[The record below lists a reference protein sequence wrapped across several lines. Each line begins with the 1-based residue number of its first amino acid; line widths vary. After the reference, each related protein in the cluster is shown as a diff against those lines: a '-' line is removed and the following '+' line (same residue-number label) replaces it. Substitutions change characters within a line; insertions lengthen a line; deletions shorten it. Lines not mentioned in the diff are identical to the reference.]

1 MNKLLFVFAF
11 LLALPVLASAQE
23 LPRTEIFGG
32 YSYMRLDQD
41 GQTDQDLNGFN
52 TSFTYNF
59 NSFLGATAEF
69 SAAFGNL
76 TSGAG
81 ATAVTQDQNFYFYLF
96 GPKFTFRGNER
107 FTPFAHV
114 LLGAVTQDLGNTLT
128 TSTGTTVTTTSTPN
142 NTQFAMALGG
152 GLDINFTERLSVRA
166 IQADY
171 ILTRLPGNGANT
183 NMNNLRASAGF
194 VLKLGE
200 Q

>member
-1 MNKLLFVFAF
+1 MNKLLFVLAM
-11 LLALPVLASAQE
+11 LLALPILASAQE
-23 LPRTEIFGG
+23 LPRSEIFGG
-32 YSYMRLDQD
+32 YSYMRLDAD
-41 GQTDQDLNGFN
+41 NQTDQDLNGFN
-52 TSFTYNF
+52 LSYTYNF

-69 SAAFGNL
+69 SAFFGTTQVASGL
-76 TSGAG
+76 T
-81 ATAVTQDQNFYFYLF
+81 TTTVDQDNYFYLF

-114 LLGAVTQDLGNTLT
+114 LLGAVTQDVNSQVVTGVAT
-128 TSTGTTVTTTSTPN
+128 TN

-152 GLDINFTERLSVRA
+152 GLDVSVTERISLRA

-171 ILTRLPGNGANT
+171 VLTRLVANT
-183 NMNNLRASAGF
+183 NQNNIRASAGF

>member
-1 MNKLLFVFAF
+1 MNKLLFVFAM
-11 LLALPVLASAQE
+11 LLALPILASAQE

-32 YSYMRLDQD
+32 YSYMRLDAD
-41 GQTDQDLNGFN
+41 NQTDQDLNGFN
-52 TSFTYNF
+52 TSYTYNF

-69 SAAFGNL
+69 SAFFG
-76 TSGAG
+76 TTQVASG
-81 ATAVTQDQNFYFYLF
+81 TTVTTQDQDMYFYMF

-114 LLGAVTQDLGNTLT
+114 LLGGVTQRNQTTAT
-128 TSTGTTVTTTSTPN
+128 TSTN

-152 GLDINFTERLSVRA
+152 GLDVSVTERISLRA

-171 ILTRLPGNGANT
+171 VLTRLVANT
-183 NMNNLRASAGF
+183 NQNNIRASAGF

>member
-1 MNKLLFVFAF
+1 MNKLLLVFAM
-11 LLALPVLASAQE
+11 LLALPILASAQE

-32 YSYMRLDQD
+32 YSYMRLDAD
-41 GQTDQDLNGFN
+41 NQTDQDLNGFN

-69 SAAFGNL
+69 SAFFGTTQVASGTTL
-76 TSGAG
+76 T
-81 ATAVTQDQNFYFYLF
+81 TVDQDMYFYLF

-114 LLGAVTQDLGNTLT
+114 LLGGVTQDVQSVGGLT
-128 TSTGTTVTTTSTPN
+128 TSN

-152 GLDINFTERLSVRA
+152 GLDVSVTERISLRA

-171 ILTRLPGNGANT
+171 VLTRLVANT
-183 NMNNLRASAGF
+183 NQNNIRASAGF

>member
-1 MNKLLFVFAF
+1 MNKLLFVLAM
-11 LLALPVLASAQE
+11 LLALPILASAQE

-32 YSYMRLDQD
+32 YSYMRLDAD

-59 NSFLGATAEF
+59 NSFIGATAEF
-69 SAAFGNL
+69 SAAFGTL
-76 TSGAG
+76 TTGMG
-81 ATAVTQDQNFYFYLF
+81 TTATTQDQDFYFYLF

-107 FTPFAHV
+107 FTPYAHI
-114 LLGAVTQDLGNTLT
+114 LLGAVTQDLGNVLT
-128 TSTGTTVTTTSTPN
+128 STTGTTTTTTSTPN
-142 NTQFAMALGG
+142 NTQFAMAIGG
-152 GLDINFTERLSVRA
+152 GLDVSVTERLSLRA

-171 ILTRLPGNGANT
+171 VLTRLAPNT
-183 NMNNLRASAGF
+183 NLNNIRASAGL

>member
-1 MNKLLFVFAF
+1 MNKLLFGLAM
-11 LLALPVLASAQE
+11 LLALPVLAQAQE

-69 SAAFGNL
+69 SAFFG
-76 TSGAG
+76 TTQM
-81 ATAVTQDQNFYFYLF
+81 ATTTGMTTVDQDNYFYLF

-114 LLGAVTQDLGNTLT
+114 LLGAVTQDVGSVTGST
-128 TSTGTTVTTTSTPN
+128 TSTAN
-142 NTQFAMALGG
+142 NTQFAMAIGG
-152 GLDINFTERLSVRA
+152 GLDISVTERISLRA

-171 ILTRLPGNGANT
+171 VLTRLMANT
-183 NMNNLRASAGF
+183 NQNNIRASAGF

>member
-1 MNKLLFVFAF
+1 MNKLLFVLAM

-69 SAAFGNL
+69 SAFFGTTQMATTTGML
-76 TSGAG
+76 T
-81 ATAVTQDQNFYFYLF
+81 TVDQDNYFYLF

-114 LLGAVTQDLGNTLT
+114 LLGAVTQDVGQVAG
-128 TSTGTTVTTTSTPN
+128 STMSTAN

-152 GLDINFTERLSVRA
+152 GLDVSVTERISLRA

-171 ILTRLPGNGANT
+171 VLTRLVANT
-183 NMNNLRASAGF
+183 NQNNIRASAGF